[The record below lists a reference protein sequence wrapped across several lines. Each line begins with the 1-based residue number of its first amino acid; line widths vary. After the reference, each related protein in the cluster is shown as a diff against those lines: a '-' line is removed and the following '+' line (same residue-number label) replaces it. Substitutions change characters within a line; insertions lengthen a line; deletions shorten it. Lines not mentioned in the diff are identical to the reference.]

1 MNNTLNSTNTNTQNQ
16 ALYDQFRL
24 VLSCVIVVMII
35 FLIFFVYNLIKCYLP
50 KWLEKRKQALQT
62 EAPKKQR
69 TNYAQVELDEV

>member
-1 MNNTLNSTNTNTQNQ
+1 MNNTLNSTHNNTQNQ
-16 ALYDQFRL
+16 ALYDQFRF

-50 KWLEKRKQALQT
+50 KWLDKRKQTTQT
-62 EAPKKQR
+62 ETSKKIR

>member
-1 MNNTLNSTNTNTQNQ
+1 MNNTLNATHSSAQNQ

-50 KWLEKRKQALQT
+50 KWLDKRKQAVQT
-62 EAPKKQR
+62 EQPKKQR